1 MLGTIIAVMASA
13 FITGALARLAVPG
26 PDPMPIWLTVAIGL
40 VGSVVGGAIAAAL
53 SHRDPYAVS
62 LGSFAAA
69 VLLVI
74 AYRRFVQKRPV
85 VGRDA
90 LRFPKRGIGVPA
102 YRERLRR
109 AGIDPDKLPFE
120 GQRPDLPPVAAGD
133 AEAKDAE
140 GSPTAREFSNDV
152 LTPEER
158 TEALKRLAAQRDAG
172 EITEDEY
179 RERRRRIVYG
189 EVG

>member
-1 MLGTIIAVMASA
+1 MIMLFG
-13 FITGALARLAVPG
+13 FITGSLARLAVPG

-40 VGSVVGGAIAAAL
+40 VGSIVGGAIAAAL

-62 LGSFAAA
+62 IGSFAAA

-90 LRFPKRGIGVPA
+90 LRFPKRGIGVPG

-109 AGIDPDKLPFE
+109 AGIDPDLLPFE
-120 GQRPDLPPVAAGD
+120 QRQSAAPPV
-133 AEAKDAE
+133 
-140 GSPTAREFSNDV
+140 
-152 LTPEER
+152 
-158 TEALKRLAAQRDAG
+158 
-172 EITEDEY
+172 
-179 RERRRRIVYG
+179 
-189 EVG
+189 